1 MLDSLKNKKIIAVLG
16 VLLCL
21 AMCGVFGGLCMA
33 DVQGTVYIS
42 DSGSDMS
49 SGADASHPVKTLGT
63 AYKKLSGGGTLIVEG
78 KLSVKGELPSSD
90 GKVTVKGSTS
100 SSQLVLLGDIRLN
113 SDTAFESI
121 TINGSSG
128 AFHIM
133 CAGHNVT
140 FGDGIVTT
148 KGSAYPAIIGGIVM
162 TDGMNAEEATFSN
175 YKIEINSGTY
185 NYVYGSNRRT
195 SDKQPMGV
203 TGDVSLVINGGSF
216 VGTGHTADDT
226 AVCAVGSYA
235 SQNGAYYMEINGGT
249 FNCGVFGIARPG
261 INANTLVAYYRG
273 DLHMKITGGSFKGTC
288 MGAVQNTLA
297 SYVGGNFL
305 FEVTGGSFTS
315 TLEHISGEGVR
326 GRCTYAVTE
335 QLLPFM
341 YAFERTVFV
350 SNAGNDKYSGATN
363 DTAVATI
370 ARAAELLGKR
380 GGTVVV
386 CSRVTVPKNF
396 TFPDYTDGIVIT
408 SKLGERDHT
417 DTAQLTFNTKTT
429 FLSDAEIRDI
439 SILGRGESTEL
450 CFYRNASVCDG
461 VSSSANSIN
470 IKCEDTADDRTLRLG
485 GCDFGSISGGS
496 ARNSDVFLVSGSAQ
510 SICASKSVSG
520 DVYLKLGECSVS
532 GKITL
537 CEGDAGGDC
546 AIEIAGASLTDGVI
560 SFSGGKVSGTVG
572 AHIYSIASDSKVSF
586 TDLGTDKGVYINKTQ
601 ANIDFGS
608 MSELTSYIYVSE
620 SDKLRDA
627 IVELSKADGGTVVI
641 SSGLEINE
649 LTALPA
655 DGSVLICSR
664 FGGIDYRRI
673 SGAELG
679 ISGNMN
685 LFSPVVFDNINIVAK
700 ALHTEICANSYQLT
714 FGYGVHCY
722 TDQDMGIETYPDI
735 VSGARIT
742 KSTLKLFTQK
752 PASVTVNG
760 GTWNS
765 VTFGSVRAEG
775 GRATLHTVKGD
786 GKISIGGGTFRGIV
800 KLSGMSSM
808 EGSLSA
814 EISGGSF
821 LCPVYVI
828 ASPVTVD
835 SDVSSIIGDISLKIT
850 GGDFHSD
857 IDFAQNDNRNTFNGK
872 YTLTIEGGDLR
883 CVGEIIGAD
892 GIEGENSSTL
902 RVSESFNYDGKSEG
916 TVKFKNP
923 VVIGAA
929 DPSIYC
935 YNGYYYYTKAGY
947 YNGKPAVIS
956 SRAANLSDIGCAVEY
971 VLWYEDGEEKINSLW
986 APQLYFLDGQAYIYA
1001 SCAVDGSTR
1010 RFPYVWKC
1018 TNPNNILDGK
1028 AEMLGRVGKYD
1039 KQMDSWLSPR
1049 LMEYKGQLYYI
1060 SAVFASASD
1069 RVSTNYKERMIIAK
1083 MESPISFAEEKVHII
1098 ANPDK
1103 AWERFDIMEGAF
1115 ALTAPDGTL
1124 YISYA
1129 ANYTDKNDYCTGV
1142 LELVGDNLLS
1152 PSSWKK
1158 HELPIQEREP
1168 GSGIYGPGATV
1179 YINAP
1184 DGETW
1189 AAYHIKTH
1197 ADNKYACRHI
1207 VLQKLEWE
1215 NGHTPVLGYPDG
1227 LWEIHEMEV
1236 NPMSVAERVQG
1247 FGTFERIAA
1256 TGIPEENSGG
1266 FRVNVAAL
1274 IITAGIAAALGACI
1288 CVMLCIPKKKKEK
1301 EN

>member
-78 KLSVKGELPSSD
+78 KLSVKGELPNSD

-185 NYVYGSNRRT
+185 NYVYGSNRRI

-386 CSRVTVPKNF
+386 CSRVTVPKDF

-417 DTAQLTFNTKTT
+417 DTAQLTFN
-429 FLSDAEIRDI
+429 
-439 SILGRGESTEL
+439 
-450 CFYRNASVCDG
+450 
-461 VSSSANSIN
+461 
-470 IKCEDTADDRTLRLG
+470 
-485 GCDFGSISGGS
+485 
-496 ARNSDVFLVSGSAQ
+496 
-510 SICASKSVSG
+510 
-520 DVYLKLGECSVS
+520 
-532 GKITL
+532 
-537 CEGDAGGDC
+537 
-546 AIEIAGASLTDGVI
+546 
-560 SFSGGKVSGTVG
+560 
-572 AHIYSIASDSKVSF
+572 
-586 TDLGTDKGVYINKTQ
+586 
-601 ANIDFGS
+601 
-608 MSELTSYIYVSE
+608 
-620 SDKLRDA
+620 
-627 IVELSKADGGTVVI
+627 
-641 SSGLEINE
+641 
-649 LTALPA
+649 
-655 DGSVLICSR
+655 
-664 FGGIDYRRI
+664 
-673 SGAELG
+673 
-679 ISGNMN
+679 
-685 LFSPVVFDNINIVAK
+685 
-700 ALHTEICANSYQLT
+700 
-714 FGYGVHCY
+714 CY

-929 DPSIYC
+929 DPSIYY

-986 APQLYFLDGQAYIYA
+986 APQLYFLEGQAYIYA

-1103 AWERFDIMEGAF
+1103 EWERFDIMEGAF

-1256 TGIPEENSGG
+1256 AGIPEENSGG